1 MSILAIIPNIL
12 PSVFIL
18 GIMGLMN
25 IPLDLMTITISAIA
39 IGIGVDDAI
48 HYIHRF
54 KAEFA
59 KRPRLFGHDV
69 SLA

>member
-1 MSILAIIPNIL
+1 
-12 PSVFIL
+12 
-18 GIMGLMN
+18 
-25 IPLDLMTITISAIA
+25 MTITISAIA

-59 KRPRLFGHDV
+59 QDHDYLATMYRPVPIIKTSKWCCIDIVRPNACVFRF
-69 SLA
+69 SA